1 MEPKQAA
8 RRPTT
13 TERNPQSEE
22 PAVKLII
29 GLGNPGPQ
37 YEDTR
42 HNAGFLA
49 LEALAT
55 RVDAPLKKRWLRPCA
70 TAGWHGVTLVQPLT
84 YMNRSGMVLPAI
96 VQRRK
101 LNPKDILVLVD
112 NMDLPP
118 GEVRMKSRGGDAGH
132 NGLKSITHFLKSSEY
147 LRLYVGIGRPAGGT
161 SIVDH
166 VLGVFPPAER
176 QQVDQSIQRAVD
188 VLVQPHESAE
198 QLVSAMNRVRR
209 G

>member
-1 MEPKQAA
+1 MQRSP
-8 RRPTT
+8 RT

-29 GLGNPGPQ
+29 GLGNPGPEYQ
-37 YEDTR
+37 DTR

-49 LEALAT
+49 LEALAA
-55 RVDAPLKKRWLRPCA
+55 RVSAGLKKRWLRPYA

-84 YMNRSGMVLPAI
+84 YMNRSGIVLPAI
-96 VQRRK
+96 VRRRK
-101 LNPKDILVLVD
+101 LNPQDILVLVD

-132 NGLKSITHFLKSSEY
+132 NGLKSITHFLGSSEY

-166 VLGVFPPAER
+166 VLGLFPPDER
-176 QQVDQSIQRAVD
+176 RQVDESIQRAVD
-188 VLVQPHESAE
+188 VLVQPHATVD
-198 QLVSAMNRVRR
+198 QLVSGINRVRR